1 MVRQTQGGLERRNIL
16 LVDSWRLNRLVAAKV
31 LSQVLPL
38 KIRHPL
44 FDGFLAPKIM
54 EKEHLK
60 IRKPLILLD
69 LSVLSQLYP
78 MGIRSRRTR
87 APERRGHQDGERN
100 AWPLRRRI
108 HAAHLHARDGP
119 DAGAG
124 GGNDGKPDVAGDVS
138 GTAPKDADR
147 ESRRRPLLSKR
158 CFSLKIPVWVGCGS

>member
-1 MVRQTQGGLERRNIL
+1 MLLSRTRLLNIRFLLLVRQTQGGLERRNIV
-16 LVDSWRLNRLVAAKV
+16 LVDSWQLNRLVTAKV

-78 MGIRSRRTR
+78 MGI
-87 APERRGHQDGERN
+87 PQ
-100 AWPLRRRI
+100 
-108 HAAHLHARDGP
+108 LHCCWQ
-119 DAGAG
+119 
-124 GGNDGKPDVAGDVS
+124 
-138 GTAPKDADR
+138 TACR
-147 ESRRRPLLSKR
+147 
-158 CFSLKIPVWVGCGS
+158 

>member
-1 MVRQTQGGLERRNIL
+1 MNLSKNAKKAALRLMIRQTQGGLERRNIV
-16 LVDSWRLNRLVAAKV
+16 LVDSWQLNRLVTAKV

-78 MGIRSRRTR
+78 MGT
-87 APERRGHQDGERN
+87 
-100 AWPLRRRI
+100 
-108 HAAHLHARDGP
+108 
-119 DAGAG
+119 
-124 GGNDGKPDVAGDVS
+124 
-138 GTAPKDADR
+138 
-147 ESRRRPLLSKR
+147 
-158 CFSLKIPVWVGCGS
+158 CSLP